1 MLKLRDIMTHSVV
14 TLSPET
20 TLREAAQ
27 VMSSQ
32 HLTGAPVVAGAK
44 VIGVVTLTDI
54 LDFQADTPAAPSSD
68 EADGTE
74 SDAFVDEAL
83 DDEDDDEA
91 AAAYFAD
98 QWEDESAELYTLFD
112 AEGTSKRDVL
122 GEHTVSEVMTRVVRT
137 MAPDASVEQ
146 AAEEMRRLGIHR
158 MLVTG
163 HDELLGIVTTT
174 DIASAVADHK
184 LEVRRYVCDRRG
196 GDENRES
203 DF

>member
-1 MLKLRDIMTHSVV
+1 MLKLRDIMTHGVV

-20 TLREAAQ
+20 TLREAAA
-27 VMSSQ
+27 VLSSR
-32 HLTGAPVVAGAK
+32 HLTGAPVVAGSK
-44 VIGVVTLTDI
+44 VVGVVTMTDI
-54 LDFQADTPAAPSSD
+54 IDFQADTPGAPSS
-68 EADGTE
+68 EEEDGTE
-74 SDAFVDEAL
+74 SDAFVAEAL
-83 DDEDDDEA
+83 DSDDEDEA
-91 AAAYFAD
+91 TAAYFAE

-122 GEHTVSEVMTRVVRT
+122 GEHTVSEVMTRVVRA
-137 MAPDASVEQ
+137 MSPDATVEQ
-146 AAEEMRRLGIHR
+146 AADEMRRLGIHR
-158 MLVTG
+158 LLVTG

-184 LEVRRYVCDRRG
+184 LHVRQYVFDRRG

>member
-20 TLREAAQ
+20 TLREAAE
-27 VMSSQ
+27 VLSSR
-32 HLTGAPVVAGAK
+32 HLTGAPVVAGSK
-44 VIGVVTLTDI
+44 VVGVVTMSDI
-54 LDFQADTPAAPSSD
+54 VEFQADSPADPASEESD
-68 EADGTE
+68 EAE
-74 SDAFVDEAL
+74 SDDFVAEAL
-83 DDEDDDEA
+83 DSEVEDEA
-91 AAAYFAD
+91 AAAYFAE

-122 GEHTVSEVMTRVVRT
+122 GEHTVSEIMTRVVRA

-184 LEVRRYVCDRRG
+184 LNVRQYVFDRRG
-196 GDENRES
+196 GDQNRDGS
-203 DF
+203 F